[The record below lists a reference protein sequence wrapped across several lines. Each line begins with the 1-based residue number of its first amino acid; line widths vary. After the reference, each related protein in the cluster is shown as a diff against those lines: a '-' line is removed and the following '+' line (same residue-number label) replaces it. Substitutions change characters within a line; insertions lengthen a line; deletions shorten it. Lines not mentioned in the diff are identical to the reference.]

1 MVTND
6 GTIIQI
12 KHDILCEVAKL
23 VFAGKFETEK
33 DELPYRMMPG
43 PKAKYRQI
51 GRAHV

>member
-23 VFAGKFETEK
+23 VFAGKFEQKKTSC
-33 DELPYRMMPG
+33 PI
-43 PKAKYRQI
+43 A
-51 GRAHV
+51 

>member
-23 VFAGKFETEK
+23 VSPENLKQKKTSCPIA
-33 DELPYRMMPG
+33 
-43 PKAKYRQI
+43 
-51 GRAHV
+51 